1 MAQKLVQTIG
11 ITMTRQIFS
20 GLVENHGLA
29 GAVRI
34 YPEDPSQTDG
44 LVELPMER
52 LVDVISEQVLALC
65 GGGQVNA
72 VGLALPGIIR
82 GGVVEESPN
91 LPQLKG
97 ARITEEIS
105 AVLKRRG
112 CAPMVYT
119 MNDADAI
126 AAGIA
131 ATRGQLDRL
140 VRVWTLGYGIGF
152 GRYPWSEGVWEGG
165 HYCVSLDPKETYCGC
180 GGRGHLEGIMGH
192 RAMRLRF
199 LDLEPEE
206 VFAEAK
212 TGDARCGEFVK
223 LWHRALS
230 AGISN
235 SIHME
240 GPGRFYFTGFNV
252 GFLDLNLLKD
262 ALHQMVTMSPLQSYA
277 LEVIPASD
285 EIAVI
290 GAGVVGLQAMES
302 GKGS

>member
-1 MAQKLVQTIG
+1 MAKTIG
-11 ITMTRQIFS
+11 ITMSRQIFA
-20 GLVENHGLA
+20 GLVENHALVGS
-29 GAVRI
+29 VRI
-34 YPEDPSQTDG
+34 YPEDPQETDG

-52 LVDVISEQVLALC
+52 LVEVISEQVLALC
-65 GGGQVNA
+65 GKEKVGT

-82 GGVVEESPN
+82 GGVVEDSPN

-97 ARITEEIS
+97 AHITDEIT
-105 AVLKRRG
+105 AVLKQHD
-112 CAPMVYT
+112 CAPLVYT

-206 VFAEAK
+206 IFAEAK
-212 TGDARCGEFVK
+212 AGDARCTEFVK

-252 GFLDLNLLKD
+252 QFLDLNLLKD
-262 ALHQMVTMSPLQSYA
+262 ALHQMVTMSPLQSYS
-277 LEVIPASD
+277 LEVIASSD
-285 EIAVI
+285 EVAVI

-302 GKGS
+302 AR